1 MKIDPKI
8 IVLNLA
14 FLLLYNLF
22 AQDIIDL
29 AKNDIKILTS
39 REFMGRGYSKNGHI
53 KASEYIKEQFEKI
66 GLEKINNSYYQ
77 RVKFHVNL
85 VEYEPILILNETTL
99 LLGKE
104 FLPFALSGSGK
115 CKKYNKIIYVGNG
128 LYIPDKG
135 INDYAEKPIQNSIL
149 IIDDNIPDNIKKD
162 KSISREYYSRQI
174 RIEIAKKLHAKA
186 LIFIVP
192 KIGYSTP
199 YKQENIPIFDI
210 QSSSVPER
218 IKSVTY
224 QIKTDFKKV
233 ESNNVL
239 GLLPGTTYKDSTII
253 ICAHYDHLGCLGD
266 SIFFPGA
273 NDNGSG
279 IGIMLSLARTFKLHP
294 LKYSLLFI
302 SFTGEDA
309 GLCGSKYFA
318 ENPTIDLNKCKF
330 LLNFDMVASGE
341 DGIVAVGGAN
351 HLYHYN
357 LLTTINDSLQLGK
370 LGKRKNAPNGDH
382 WYITQKGVKA
392 FYLYTKDGKQPYHHI
407 DDIYDTLEWDDFYSV
422 YELSRNFLL
431 KL

>member
-14 FLLLYNLF
+14 FLLLYNLL

-77 RVKFHVNL
+77 RVKFQVNL
-85 VEYEPILILNETTL
+85 VEYEPILILNETKL

-162 KSISREYYSRQI
+162 KSISRDYYSRQI

-279 IGIMLSLARTFKLHP
+279 IGIMLSLARTFKSHP

-318 ENPTIDLNKCKF
+318 ENPTINLNKCKF

-341 DGIVAVGGAN
+341 DGIVAVGGAD

-357 LLTTINDSLQLGK
+357 LLTIINDSLQLGK

>member
-1 MKIDPKI
+1 MKTAPKI

-14 FLLLYNLF
+14 LLLLYNLP

-29 AKNDIKILTS
+29 AKDDIKMLTS
-39 REFMGRGYSKNGHI
+39 SEFMGRGYLKNGHV

-77 RVKFHVNL
+77 RVKFQVNL
-85 VEYEPILILNETTL
+85 IENEPILILNETKL
-99 LLGKE
+99 VLGRE

-128 LYIPDKG
+128 LYIPDRG
-135 INDYAEKPIQNSIL
+135 INDYAGKQIQNSIL
-149 IIDDNIPDNIKKD
+149 IIDDNIPENIKKD
-162 KSISREYYSRQI
+162 KSISREFYSRQI
-174 RIEIAKKLHAKA
+174 RIEIAKKLNAKA

-210 QSSSVPER
+210 QSSSISER

-239 GLLPGTTYKDSTII
+239 GLLAGTTYKDSTII

-279 IGIMLSLARTFKLHP
+279 IGIMLSLARTFKSNP
-294 LKYSLLFI
+294 LKYSILFI

-341 DGIVAVGGAN
+341 DGIVAVGGAD

-357 LLTTINDSLQLGK
+357 VLTTINDSLQLGK

-392 FYLYTKDGKQPYHHI
+392 FYLYTKNGKQPYHHI
-407 DDIYDTLEWDDFYSV
+407 DDVYDTLEWDDFYSV

>member
-1 MKIDPKI
+1 MKIAPKI

-22 AQDIIDL
+22 SQDIIDL

-39 REFMGRGYSKNGHI
+39 SEFMGRGYLKNGHI

-77 RVKFHVNL
+77 RVKFQVNL
-85 VEYEPILILNETTL
+85 IENEPILILNETKL

-115 CKKYNKIIYVGNG
+115 CKKDNKIIYVGNG

-135 INDYAEKPIQNSIL
+135 INDYAGKHIQNSIL
-149 IIDDNIPDNIKKD
+149 IIDDDISYNIKKD
-162 KSISREYYSRQI
+162 KSISREYYSRQT
-174 RIEIAKKLHAKA
+174 RIEIAKKLNAKA

-199 YKQENIPIFDI
+199 YKRENIPIFDL
-210 QSSSVPER
+210 QSSSIPQR

-239 GLLPGTTYKDSTII
+239 GLLPGTTYKDSMII

-279 IGIMLSLARTFKLHP
+279 IGIMLSLARTFKSNP

-341 DGIVAVGGAN
+341 DGIVAVGGAD

-357 LLTTINDSLQLGK
+357 LLTTINDSLQLCK

-431 KL
+431 EL

>member
-1 MKIDPKI
+1 MKTAPKI

-14 FLLLYNLF
+14 FLLLYNLP

-39 REFMGRGYSKNGHI
+39 SEFMGRGYLKNGHV
-53 KASEYIKEQFEKI
+53 KASEHIKEQFEKI
-66 GLEKINNSYYQ
+66 GLAKINNSYYQ
-77 RVKFHVNL
+77 RVKFQVNL
-85 VEYEPILILNETTL
+85 IENEPILILNETKL
-99 LLGKE
+99 VLGRE

-115 CKKYNKIIYVGNG
+115 CKKYNKIIYIGNG

-135 INDYAEKPIQNSIL
+135 INDYAGKQIQNSIL

-162 KSISREYYSRQI
+162 KSISREFYSRQI

-199 YKQENIPIFDI
+199 NKRENIPIFDI
-210 QSSSVPER
+210 QSSSISER

-239 GLLPGTTYKDSTII
+239 GLLAGTTYKDSTII

-279 IGIMLSLARTFKLHP
+279 IGIMLSLARTFKSNP
-294 LKYSLLFI
+294 LKYSILFI

-341 DGIVAVGGAN
+341 DGIVAVGGADY
-351 HLYHYN
+351 LYQYN
-357 LLTTINDSLQLGK
+357 LLTEINDSLQLGK

-392 FYLYTKDGKQPYHHI
+392 FYLYTKNGKQPYHHI

>member
-1 MKIDPKI
+1 MKIAPKI

-22 AQDIIDL
+22 SQDIIDL

-39 REFMGRGYSKNGHI
+39 SEFMGRGYLKNGHI

-77 RVKFHVNL
+77 RVKFQVNL
-85 VEYEPILILNETTL
+85 IENEPILILNETKL

-115 CKKYNKIIYVGNG
+115 CKKDNKIIYVGNG

-135 INDYAEKPIQNSIL
+135 INDYAGKHIQNSIL
-149 IIDDNIPDNIKKD
+149 IIDDDISYNIKKD
-162 KSISREYYSRQI
+162 KSISREYYSRQT
-174 RIEIAKKLHAKA
+174 RIEIAKKLNAKA

-199 YKQENIPIFDI
+199 YKRENIPIFDL
-210 QSSSVPER
+210 QSSSIPQR

-224 QIKTDFKKV
+224 QVKTDFKKV

-239 GLLPGTTYKDSTII
+239 GLLPGTTYKDSMII

-279 IGIMLSLARTFKLHP
+279 IGIMLSLARTFKSNP

-341 DGIVAVGGAN
+341 DGIVAVGGAD

-357 LLTTINDSLQLGK
+357 LLTTINDSLQLCK

-431 KL
+431 EL